1 MDILTFT
8 PRQPRPKPTRSFPQ
22 NMRKPTIEHQK
33 SRLAPRFEALQ
44 NAFQTQNIGVQM
56 NVDGI
61 DPESV
66 LVFEVAGSVDSFIKA
81 AKKIEGF
88 EWDWGVRW

>member
-1 MDILTFT
+1 
-8 PRQPRPKPTRSFPQ
+8 
-22 NMRKPTIEHQK
+22 MRKPTIEHQK

-81 AKKIEGF
+81 AKKMKALNGL
-88 EWDWGVRW
+88 GS

>member
-44 NAFQTQNIGVQM
+44 NAFQTQNIGVLP
-56 NVDGI
+56 I
-61 DPESV
+61 ISS
-66 LVFEVAGSVDSFIKA
+66 GSTSRENLKA
-81 AKKIEGF
+81 RKTM
-88 EWDWGVRW
+88 W